1 VVAATGVLASVAVG
15 AWAAAPDS
23 DWPCQQRK
31 VAEISIGMVWD
42 GPPLG
47 DGAAAWRDHRDVAE
61 AVRII
66 ASRRTPLPEAESAID
81 RFAASAGA
89 DKRSKLT
96 LLLAGVLDTINAERG
111 SIIAGIGR
119 YARRQGALSQ
129 KIEHQSD
136 ELRRLANATAPAQQ
150 AERDD
155 LQEVQDWDTRI
166 FEERR
171 HQLTYVCEQP
181 TLLEK
186 RAFTIGRKIGSLM
199 P

>member
-1 VVAATGVLASVAVG
+1 MARLRGATTGTSPRRSVSL
-15 AWAAAPDS
+15 P
-23 DWPCQQRK
+23 R
-31 VAEISIGMVWD
+31 AE
-42 GPPLG
+42 
-47 DGAAAWRDHRDVAE
+47 
-61 AVRII
+61 
-66 ASRRTPLPEAESAID
+66 RRY
-81 RFAASAGA
+81 FAASAGA